1 MTEYFALASAKL
13 IKFLFSRFGSGSA
26 FPGRVA
32 LLLYPKLLS
41 KAFSGLRFGVVMVS
55 GSNGKST
62 TAALLATA
70 LRSQGIS
77 VFTNSTGA
85 NLPQGIA
92 SALVDSFRFSG
103 RIKSDIAVLEVDEA
117 YASQIYSKVTPDWVV
132 LTNLQVDQLNRFSE
146 PDLVY
151 QMLLGLAKQARVGL
165 VLNGSDSNL
174 IRIGQEAGDK
184 KLHFVDL
191 SKSVKES
198 WPVDEFA
205 APVGLGSE
213 IPISEPNCVVE
224 SVEGKSIVLNLSGTS
239 RQLDVRFGG
248 VHNAIALA
256 LAAEA
261 VRAILNEQIDLEA
274 LLASLAK
281 AEPVYGR
288 ADDVV
293 INGIKLRILMM
304 KNRPSMQALL
314 LGEGSITNSWL
325 AVDEGTPDPS
335 WIYDLNLENLKSV
348 KLISGSRCW
357 HWAARLHY
365 AGFRD
370 FEVIPDTKTALTF
383 YLDYLGKQKAD
394 GTLIANYEQTLLIR
408 KLIGL
413 KSIVSSQ

>member
-13 IKFLFSRFGSGSA
+13 IKYLFSRFGSGSA

-41 KAFSGLRFGVVMVS
+41 NAFRGLRLGVVMVS

-70 LRSQGIS
+70 LRSQGIK

-92 SALVDSFRFSG
+92 SALVDSFRFRG
-103 RIKSDIAVLEVDEA
+103 RIASDIAVLEVDEA
-117 YASQIYSKVTPDWVV
+117 YAAQIYSKVTPDWVV

-146 PDLVY
+146 PELVY
-151 QMLLGLAKQARVGL
+151 KMLLELAKKAKVGL

-174 IRIGQEAGDK
+174 VRISQEASSK
-184 KLHFVDL
+184 QLHFVDL
-191 SKSVKES
+191 ADSVKES
-198 WPVDEFA
+198 WPVADFS
-205 APVGLGSE
+205 APSSFGEVTRV
-213 IPISEPNCVVE
+213 SEPNCLIE
-224 SVEGKSIVLNLSGTS
+224 SVKGKSIVLSFAGKS
-239 RQLDVRFGG
+239 RELEVRFGG

-261 VRAILNEQIDLEA
+261 ARAILGESINAEE
-274 LLASLAK
+274 LLLSLAK

-288 ADDVV
+288 ADDVE
-293 INGIKLRILMM
+293 IDGAKLRILMM
-304 KNRPSMQALL
+304 KNKPSMQALL
-314 LGEGSITNSWL
+314 LAEGSITNSWL

-348 KLISGSRCW
+348 RLISGSRCW

-365 AGFRD
+365 AGYTD
-370 FEVIPDTKTALTF
+370 FEVVPDTKTALAV
-383 YLDYLGKQKAD
+383 YLNFLGQQKVA
-394 GTLIANYEQTLLIR
+394 GTIIANYEQTLLIR

-413 KSIVSSQ
+413 KSIVSG